1 MRHGRIVV
9 GIATTLL
16 GVCWPLGAA
25 PQTRPAGPHVRVI
38 SSPKLIAYT
47 TSTQK
52 PLQIVRHPETGKL
65 IVIRMPVI
73 DGKAAVVDIAKA
85 RAGSLKIYS
94 LGAGRPIRRTEPP
107 KAATRPAKAGRTGF
121 FRTKFDQRSPDSNL
135 NGMLRRLGWKKTEE
149 HTDYKLND
157 FTFEVYVPPNYDGR
171 KPFGL
176 MVYISPGPRVYFF
189 GMTRAQGVYAKH
201 SLIHVAANNS
211 GNKQMVWIRLGL
223 AIDAVHNMKKRYNI
237 DGDRI
242 YVTGVSGGGRC
253 SSMLGIGFA
262 DVFDGAF
269 PMVGCRFFTT
279 IMSLEEPKKGWSRR
293 FIRPVSAVYRK
304 ARLKNRYV
312 LLTGQHDYN
321 RNETESTY
329 VNGFKK
335 LGFKHVTYIEVPGM
349 GHASPP
355 AKFFEKGVIALDT
368 PLKFPTGTKVVP
380 ALEAS
385 RMMIEAQ
392 RLIKA
397 SKHDAAYAKLADLAT
412 RFPSTASAA
421 KATRMLAE
429 IKRTHPKIAA
439 SCQYDADQPFVLSSI
454 AGARKEITEGKTAR
468 ARDSLARVVL
478 TYPDHT
484 ESREALKLLET
495 VWSKQAKQ

>member
-1 MRHGRIVV
+1 MRHERIIIGVT
-9 GIATTLL
+9 TTLL
-16 GVCWPLGAA
+16 GACWAFGAE
-25 PQTRPAGPHVRVI
+25 PDRH
-38 SSPKLIAYT
+38 
-47 TSTQK
+47 
-52 PLQIVRHPETGKL
+52 LQIARHPDTGKL
-65 IVIRMPVI
+65 VVIQMPVVN
-73 DGKAAVVDIAKA
+73 GKPVRVDISKTAA
-85 RAGSLKIYS
+85 SDLKVYE
-94 LGAGRPIRRTEPP
+94 LGRGRPIPLKEPP
-107 KAATRPAKAGRTGF
+107 KTATRPAKSGRTGF
-121 FRTKFDQRSPDSNL
+121 FQTKFDQRSPHSNL
-135 NGMLRRLGWKKTEE
+135 NGMLRRLDWTKMKET
-149 HTDYKLND
+149 TDYKLKD

-355 AKFFEKGVIALDT
+355 AKFFEKGVIALDA
-368 PLKFPTGTKVVP
+368 PLKSGTVAKVVP
-380 ALEAS
+380 AVEAS
-385 RMMIEAQ
+385 RMMIVAQ
-392 RLIKA
+392 RLIRA
-397 SKHDAAYAKLADLAT
+397 SKHDGAYVKLAALAA

-421 KATRMLAE
+421 KAKRMLAE
-429 IKRTHPKIAA
+429 IRHTHPRIAA
-439 SCQYDADQPFVLSSI
+439 ACQYDADHPVVQSSI
-454 AGARKEITEGKTAR
+454 ARARKDITEGKTAQ
-468 ARDSLARVVL
+468 ARDSLTRLVL

-484 ESREALKLLET
+484 ESKEAIKLLET
-495 VWSKQAKQ
+495 VWSKQANP